1 MEFRPGRIAGR
12 FGFALVATV
21 ALLGASPAGA
31 ASQDSQPNSFREQ
44 LESAAAA
51 LKAKSERAIA
61 AASEAAQRMV
71 ENNKDTIDDA
81 KSDLN
86 TQLQSFRALLNEQK
100 AKLGMIGEDAAAK
113 FDVWTQQAAQT
124 WAEMH
129 RSTLEALDWLQD
141 WLEQHSGTRDEPI
154 DV

>member
-1 MEFRPGRIAGR
+1 MELRPGRIAGR

-31 ASQDSQPNSFREQ
+31 TSRDSQANSFQEQ

-71 ENNKDTIDDA
+71 EDNKETIDDA
-81 KSDLN
+81 KSDL
-86 TQLQSFRALLNEQK
+86 TARLQSFRALLNEQK
-100 AKLGMIGEDAAAK
+100 AKLGMIGEDVAAK

-124 WAEMH
+124 WAETH
-129 RSTLEALDWLQD
+129 RSALEALDWLQN
-141 WLEQHSGTRDEPI
+141 WLEQHSGTHDEPI